1 MNLYILKIPKGIIW
15 NKLEKYVSHISK
27 ERATKI
33 EKYIKCITQTVCC
46 NIDADD
52 VIISAS
58 SNDTNLNMKIQEL
71 SFEKVLE
78 NFENIR

>member
-1 MNLYILKIPKGIIW
+1 MKKAPR
-15 NKLEKYVSHISK
+15 S
-27 ERATKI
+27 
-33 EKYIKCITQTVCC
+33 KCITQTVCC